1 VNGSEHEMDIDGEQ
15 MQDDSVVEITDLGL
29 PDEDALH
36 KSIGLPNRWFLSWQ
50 RSLNRKR
57 VRLTMALCL
66 LVLVLMVVFLSL
78 SAVNPL
84 ITGLGR
90 NISASNE
97 KQPLPMD
104 IRPSVSIL
112 PQNDGFACVADTT
125 WSNDMKYLA
134 FVGYQKSCT
143 LLNKQYEPGLVAI
156 YNAFSGR
163 LIGHFKPDS
172 TILSALKTRF
182 AQVHGVPVIYYNH
195 ISWSSSQ
202 QRLALTFSVFYLFQP
217 APALISNFYG
227 VLLTDRG
234 GTPQKVLLQAQKN
247 NVANVEWDL
256 ARDVEL
262 DTSVISP
269 GASPIA
275 RTSPSLLVYIWGEN
289 GSLLLAAQQTTHTIP
304 SRTSNDSVG
313 NPDGG
318 KSFSIWQPGW
328 VGLTTQTGRGKVH
341 LPGAYSWNSYFTAW
355 SPDGRYLVDNVSV
368 MGRFEVTDQPQLTS
382 QALIDL
388 HMENL
393 SLLPVRDIALLH
405 VLKTLTGAPAN
416 LSRQLIAW
424 RPDGRTMAA
433 YDNGTMDLD
442 LFDCSTGYQVASLL
456 LPTNASMGLVG
467 FNTQLQWSPDG
478 TRLFLLD
485 QQIGSLVIWNIEPAR

>member
-1 VNGSEHEMDIDGEQ
+1 MDIEGDQ
-15 MQDDSVVEITDLGL
+15 VQDDSTVEITDLGL
-29 PDEDALH
+29 PDGDTLH
-36 KSIGLPNRWFLSWQ
+36 KSMSLPNRWFLSWQ
-50 RSLNRKR
+50 RSFSRKR

-66 LVLVLMVVFLSL
+66 LVLVLLVVFLSL

-84 ITGLGR
+84 IAGLGR

-97 KQPLPMD
+97 KQPLPID

-112 PQNDGFACVADTT
+112 PQNDGFACMADAA
-125 WSNDMKYLA
+125 WSNDTKYLA

-143 LLNKQYEPGLVAI
+143 LLNNQYEPGLVAI

-172 TILSALKTRF
+172 AILSALKTRF
-182 AQVHGVPVIYYNH
+182 AQVHGVPVIYYNQ

-234 GTPQKVLLQAQKN
+234 GTPRKVLLQPQKN

-256 ARDVEL
+256 ARGVEL
-262 DTSVISP
+262 DTPVITP

-275 RTSPSLLVYIWGEN
+275 RTSPSLLVYTWGEN
-289 GSLLLAAQQTTHTIP
+289 GSLLLAAQQTTHTTP
-304 SRTSNDSVG
+304 SRTSNDYVG

-328 VGLTTQTGRGKVH
+328 VGLTTQTEQGKVH
-341 LPGAYSWNSYFTAW
+341 LPGAYSWNSYFAAW
-355 SPDGRYLVDNVSV
+355 SPDGRYLVDNVTV
-368 MGRFEVTDQPQLTS
+368 MGRFELTDQPQLTS
-382 QALIDL
+382 QALVDL
-388 HMENL
+388 HMEHL
-393 SLLPVRDIALLH
+393 SLLSVRDIALLH
-405 VLKTLTGAPAN
+405 VLKTLTGAPTN

-424 RPDGRTMAA
+424 HPDGRTLAA

-442 LFDCSTGYQVASLL
+442 LYDCSTGYQVASLL

-478 TRLFLLD
+478 TRLFMLD
-485 QQIGSLVIWNIEPAR
+485 QQVGSLVIWNIKPAH